1 MKLNE
6 KIYHCRKRA
15 SLSQDALAEK
25 LGVSRQAIS
34 KWETGESVPDTGKLY
49 PLSQAL
55 GVSLDWLLSEDEPED
70 AGAVKGEYDAG
81 AFVPGQG
88 AAAATAAAKP
98 KGFWQGFKHWC
109 WLSGVIIAAIGAY
122 LSYQAALAKLAVS
135 KLMGLVNIDGGLM
148 DTDISLNGVETNIG
162 ELMANNPVSII
173 STAQLIVG
181 VILIVVGVIL
191 AVVLKRKFAK

>member
-55 GVSLDWLLSEDEPED
+55 GVSLDWLLSEDDPEE

-81 AFVPGQG
+81 AFAPGPG
-88 AAAATAAAKP
+88 ATAATAAAKP

-109 WLSGVIIAAIGAY
+109 WLSGVIIAVFGAY
-122 LSYQAALAKLAVS
+122 LSYQAAMAKFAVS
-135 KLMGLVNIDGGLM
+135 KIFDLMNVGGEI
-148 DTDISLNGVETNIG
+148 TV
-162 ELMANNPVSII
+162 NNPVSII

>member
-1 MKLNE
+1 M
-6 KIYHCRKRA
+6 
-15 SLSQDALAEK
+15 
-25 LGVSRQAIS
+25 
-34 KWETGESVPDTGKLY
+34 PDTGKLF

-70 AGAVKGEYDAG
+70 TDTVKGEYDAG
-81 AFVPGQG
+81 AFVPGPG
-88 AAAATAAAKP
+88 ATAATAAAAKP
-98 KGFWQGFKHWC
+98 KSFWPTFKHWC

-122 LSYQAALAKLAVS
+122 LIYQAALAKLAVS

-162 ELMANNPVSII
+162 ELMANNPVSVV
-173 STAQLIVG
+173 STVQLIVG
-181 VILIVVGVIL
+181 VILVIVGIIL